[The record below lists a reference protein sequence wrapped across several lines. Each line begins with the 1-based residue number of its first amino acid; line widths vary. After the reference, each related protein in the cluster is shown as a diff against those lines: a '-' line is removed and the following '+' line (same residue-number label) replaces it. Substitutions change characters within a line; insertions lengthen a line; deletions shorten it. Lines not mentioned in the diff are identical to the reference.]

1 MIADTPA
8 GNVSYDQI
16 GNGPDLVLLHS
27 LLADR
32 SVFERVTPSLATG
45 HRVTL
50 VDLPGYG
57 TTDLIEPGIVN
68 YAHLVGGL
76 MTVLEM
82 DPFTTSL
89 MGNGFGGFVAVATA
103 IHHGSSFDRL
113 VVAGAGAGFPEGG
126 TAAFKT
132 MIDKVRD
139 GGLEAVLDI
148 AVRRIFTEAYLSD
161 HPDEGEERRRVLRT
175 ADPEA
180 FVRACQTL
188 IDLDLRD
195 DVATIRNPTLVVV
208 GSQDAATPPEMGRDL
223 ASRIPGARLHIIE
236 GLAHAPQLQDP
247 DAFLTVVA
255 PFLDAG

>member
-1 MIADTPA
+1 MIAETPV
-8 GNVSYDQI
+8 GKISYDQI
-16 GNGPDLVLLHS
+16 GNGSDLVLLHS

-32 SVFERVTPSLATG
+32 SVFERVMPDLATR

-76 MTVLEM
+76 MTALEM
-82 DPFTTSL
+82 EPSSTSL
-89 MGNGFGGFVAVATA
+89 MGNGLGGFVAVATA
-103 IHHGSSFDRL
+103 LHHGSSFDRL
-113 VVAGAGAGFPEGG
+113 VIAGAGAGFPDGG
-126 TAAFKT
+126 TAAFET
-132 MIDKVRD
+132 MIDKVRE
-139 GGLEAVLDI
+139 GGVDAVLEI
-148 AVRRIFTEAYLSD
+148 AVRRIFTEAYLAD

-188 IDLDLRD
+188 IDLDLRGE
-195 DVATIRNPTLVVV
+195 VAAIHNPTLVVV
-208 GSQDAATPPEMGRDL
+208 GSEDSATPPEMGRDL
-223 ASRIPGARLHIIE
+223 ASRIPGARFEVIE

-247 DAFLTVVA
+247 EAFLAVVR